1 MIVKCT
7 NCTPLFIASQAI
19 RQCWDSRDKSDTKSI
34 EDFTNDL
41 VCRDGI
47 AKGYAE
53 ARYKVDDIIGNKDK
67 DLIYRIGNQNK
78 HKSVLEHLYYN
89 FDIYEISRAVL
100 QELARHRIASLSVKS
115 TRYTLKELIK
125 ELPFVKSLTYS
136 DKRDGYSGILRRDAT
151 KRASKYIVLTG
162 NDRVDFNNIVKL
174 DMLRTS
180 IQSGIGND
188 IAKYELPEC
197 YKVNLTWSV
206 NARALQNF
214 LELRTSPH
222 ALKEIRE
229 LANNIYD
236 ALPEE
241 HKYLFTDSLYDE
253 NVVSVTMTKQ
263 QYLEWKKQQ

>member
-1 MIVKCT
+1 MIVKCI
-7 NCTPLFIASQAI
+7 NYTPLIIASEAI
-19 RQCWDSRDKSDTKSI
+19 RQCWDSRDKSDTY
-34 EDFTNDL
+34 TNNQYNYLD
-41 VCRDGI
+41 C
-47 AKGYAE
+47 K
-53 ARYKVDDIIGNKDK
+53 IGNKDK

-115 TRYTLKELIK
+115 TRYTLKELVK
-125 ELPFVKSLTYS
+125 ELPFIKSLIYS
-136 DKRDGYSGILRRDAT
+136 DKRDRYSGILRRDAK
-151 KRASKYIVLTG
+151 KRASNYIVLTG
-162 NDRVDFNNIVKL
+162 NEVVDFNSIVKL
-174 DMLRTS
+174 DILRTS
-180 IQSGIGND
+180 IQLGIGND

-229 LANNIYD
+229 LANSIYD
-236 ALPEE
+236 ALPYE

-253 NVVSVTMTKQ
+253 NIINVTMTKQ
-263 QYLEWKKQQ
+263 QYQNWLMYNKPSM

>member
-1 MIVKCT
+1 MKVKCI
-7 NCTPLFIASQAI
+7 NYTPLFIASQAI
-19 RQCWDSRDKSDTKSI
+19 RQCWDSRDKSDT
-34 EDFTNDL
+34 DFTNKHNYL
-41 VCRDGI
+41 GCT
-47 AKGYAE
+47 
-53 ARYKVDDIIGNKDK
+53 IGSKDK

-115 TRYTLKELIK
+115 TRYTLKELVK
-125 ELPFVKSLTYS
+125 ELPFIKSLIYS
-136 DKRDGYSGILRRDAT
+136 DKRDRYSGILRRDAS

-162 NDRVDFNNIVKL
+162 NESVDFNSIVKL

-180 IQSGIGND
+180 IQLGIGND

-197 YKVNLTWSV
+197 YKVNLTWSI
-206 NARALQNF
+206 NARSLQNF

-229 LANNIYD
+229 LANSIHE
-236 ALPEE
+236 ALPDE
-241 HKYLFTDSLYDE
+241 HKYLFTDSLYDD
-253 NVVSVTMTKQ
+253 NIVNITMTKKQ
-263 QYLEWKKQQ
+263 FKEWQDGNKTKV

>member
-1 MIVKCT
+1 MIVKCI
-7 NCTPLFIASQAI
+7 NYTPLIIGSQAI
-19 RQCWDSRDKSDTKSI
+19 RQCWDSRDKSDT
-34 EDFTNDL
+34 
-41 VCRDGI
+41 
-47 AKGYAE
+47 
-53 ARYKVDDIIGNKDK
+53 DISNPLDCKIGNKDK

-115 TRYTLKELIK
+115 TRYTLKELVK
-125 ELPFVKSLTYS
+125 ELPFIKSLIYS
-136 DKRDGYSGILRRDAT
+136 DKRDRYSGILRRDAS

-162 NDRVDFNNIVKL
+162 NEVVDFNSVVKL

-180 IQSGIGND
+180 IQLGIGND

-197 YKVNLTWSV
+197 YKVNLTWSI
-206 NARALQNF
+206 NARSLQNF

-229 LANNIYD
+229 LAICIYN

-241 HKYLFTDSLYDE
+241 HKYIFTDSLYDE
-253 NVVSVTMTKQ
+253 NIVNVTMTKK
-263 QYLEWKKQQ
+263 QYQDWKNENRT